1 MRVSGGRGELEA
13 GRIHATREPERARPA
28 LRSGAAPRRR
38 PEWFPAAFLAA
49 ACLVLSACATPIGV
63 NRVDHT
69 EVYRTFTNSALSS
82 HKPSSYT
89 AQVLSRLGF
98 TERFENEP
106 EAVIA
111 DLHQMSVEA
120 NFAGLR
126 IPRRL
131 FALAELS
138 FLHAERAHRPEYY
151 LAAAVYAMA
160 FLTHPDWRA
169 AGLTA
174 NALDPRTT
182 MASDL
187 YNVGLVNGLK
197 VPVKEPAVGE
207 PLPPPFVDLSDRT
220 LKLPFGE
227 FELRTVPETLLWSG
241 YRFSRFISTAEY
253 EVRGLRN
260 RYRQPGLGAPL
271 LAEVTPVALGPSGET
286 ARRRIPPIVKVP
298 VTASVKMPDVID
310 EMLGGRVHGIAE
322 IHPADAGETIDVNGV
337 AIPLELD
344 PTTALAYELEG
355 SPIWDSEFGGF
366 LSAGRSIFGDGLT
379 MLQPY
384 RPGRVPVVMVHGTA
398 SSPPRWAEII
408 NEIQNDPELGQR
420 VQIWLFTYNTSNP
433 ILYSAHL
440 LREAIQNAVH
450 DFDPDG
456 KDEAL
461 REMVIIGHS
470 QGGLLARLMVTKSES
485 RFWDA
490 ASRIPFAQVRGTAA
504 ARALLESSLF
514 FEPLPFVTRVVFLAT
529 PHRGSYRVGRV
540 ALNLVRWIVSLPIR
554 LVQPVTELLK
564 ANPELVLPSR
574 GLPTAVDNM
583 SPLSPFVRALAASP
597 IAPGVTA
604 NSIIA
609 VQGTGDP
616 LGLNDG
622 VVLYKS
628 AHLEGVESE
637 KVVHSSHSLQAQ
649 PETIQEVRRILRKH
663 LGVP

>member
-1 MRVSGGRGELEA
+1 MTDCEPSNCERNTVEEASSRGRVLLGEAARSSGWFS
-13 GRIHATREPERARPA
+13 A
-28 LRSGAAPRRR
+28 L
-38 PEWFPAAFLAA
+38 LVAA

-69 EVYRTFTNSALSS
+69 EVYRTFTRSALSGRE
-82 HKPSSYT
+82 PSIYT

-111 DLHQMSVEA
+111 DLHRMSVEA
-120 NFAGLR
+120 DFVGLR
-126 IPRRL
+126 LPRRL
-131 FALAELS
+131 FALSELS

-169 AGLTA
+169 AGLIA

-197 VPVKEPAVGE
+197 APVSESAPGQPA
-207 PLPPPFVDLSDRT
+207 PPPVVDLSDRT

-227 FELRTVPETLLWSG
+227 FDLRTVPETLLWSG

-253 EVRGLRN
+253 KVRGLTN

-271 LAEVTPVALGPSGET
+271 LAEVTPVGAGSSGET

-298 VTASVKMPDVID
+298 VTATVKMPDVLD
-310 EMLGGRVHGIAE
+310 EMLGGRVHGIVE

-344 PTTALAYELEG
+344 PTAALAYELEG
-355 SPIWDSEFGGF
+355 APVWDSELAGF
-366 LSAGRSIFGDGLT
+366 LKASRSIFGDGLT

-398 SSPPRWAEII
+398 SSPPRWAELI
-408 NEIQNDPELGQR
+408 NEIQNDPEMGQR

-433 ILYSAHL
+433 ILYSARL
-440 LREAIQNAVH
+440 LREALQNAVR
-450 DFDPDG
+450 DFDPEG
-456 KDEAL
+456 KDPAM
-461 REMVIIGHS
+461 RKMVIMGHS
-470 QGGLLARLMVTKSES
+470 QGGLLARLMVTKSGS

-490 ASRIPFAQVRGTAA
+490 ASRVPFAQLRMTDE
-504 ARALLESSLF
+504 ARALLEPSLF

-540 ALNLVRWIVSLPIR
+540 ILNLARWIVSLPVK
-554 LVQPVTELLK
+554 LVRPLTEVLK
-564 ANPELVLPSR
+564 ANPELGLTLG

-583 SPLSPFVRALAASP
+583 SPVSPFVRALAESP
-597 IAPGVTA
+597 ISAGVTTH
-604 NSIIA
+604 SIIA

-616 LGLNDG
+616 LGLSDG
-622 VVLYKS
+622 VVTYKS

-637 KVVHSSHSLQAQ
+637 KLVHSSHSLQAQ
-649 PETIQEVRRILRKH
+649 PETIQEVRRILREH
-663 LGVP
+663 LGVR